1 MAEITVS
8 KPPIELAS
16 NSDFLG
22 GGKLED
28 GIGLCLSGGGFRV
41 MLFHLGAF
49 VRLNELGVL
58 PRLDRVASVSGGS
71 IAAGALAVAWRDL
84 NFNNDGVAENL
95 HDLVAVPLLTISQRK
110 VDTYAIIRGML
121 PFSNA
126 ANVAASI
133 YDKLLFRG
141 ATLQDLPIRPRF
153 SFTATSLQSG
163 SLWRFAKEYAA
174 DWRVGR
180 WDKPSLSVAMAVGA
194 SAAFPPYLSPAYVK
208 LPADALIET
217 SGADLLDASFSR
229 TLCLTDGGI
238 YDNLGLEPV
247 WKRYR
252 TIFVSD
258 GGAATPGAS
267 APKTNWLSQAMRVMD
282 IALQQGINMR
292 RRTLRGLHQSGA
304 RSVVYWGIGEGVDMY
319 HGGNPLGFTKL
330 ETAGAAATPTR
341 LTRYPGLVQNRILRA
356 GYSQADAAFRAS
368 NLTYWLSRDADFR
381 GLPVVPT

>member
-8 KPPIELAS
+8 KPPIELGA
-16 NSDFLG
+16 NTDFLG

-28 GIGLCLSGGGFRV
+28 GIGLCLSGGGFRA

-49 VRLNELGVL
+49 VRLNELGLL

-84 NFNNDGVAENL
+84 NFNDEGVAENL
-95 HDLVAVPLLTISQRK
+95 GDLVAVPLLKLSQRH
-110 VDTYAIIRGML
+110 VDTYAIICGML

-126 ANVAASI
+126 ANLAASI
-133 YDKLLFRG
+133 YDKVLFRG
-141 ATLQDLPIRPRF
+141 ATLQDLPMRPRF

-194 SAAFPPYLSPAYVK
+194 SAAFPPYLSPAYIK
-208 LPADALIET
+208 LPADTQIDTA
-217 SGADLLDASFSR
+217 GADLLDASFSR
-229 TLCLTDGGI
+229 SLCLTDGGI

-258 GGAATPGAS
+258 GGAVTPSAS
-267 APKTNWLSQAMRVMD
+267 SPRKNWLSQSMRVTD

-304 RSVVYWGIGEGVDMY
+304 RNVVYWGIGEGVDMY
-319 HGGNPLGFTKL
+319 LGGNPLGFTKL
-330 ETAGAAATPTR
+330 ETAEAAAIQTR
-341 LTRYPGLVQNRILRA
+341 LSRYPDQVQNGILRA
-356 GYSQADAAFRAS
+356 GYAHTDAAFRAS
-368 NLTYWLSRDADFR
+368 SVAGLLGHEADFQ
-381 GLPVVPT
+381 GLPIVPA